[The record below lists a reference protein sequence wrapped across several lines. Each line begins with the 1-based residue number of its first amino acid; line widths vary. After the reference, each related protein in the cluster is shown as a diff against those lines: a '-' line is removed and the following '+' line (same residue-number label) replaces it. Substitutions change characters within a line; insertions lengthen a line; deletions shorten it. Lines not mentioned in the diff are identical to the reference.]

1 MNTDRQKYCIPYNSL
16 FIFKYIRASKVQ
28 IIAIASQKGGSGK
41 STIAIH
47 LAALAVARGRK
58 TLLADMDR
66 HSQTSTEWGKQ
77 RKISK
82 PLVAPV
88 PLNKLSAMLSQ
99 AEEKS
104 FDTVVLD
111 LPPYVDD
118 VVQLVTEKADI
129 TLVPCRPSFADLRTL
144 PRVLKQIHKPY
155 FVVLNACPPGYSG
168 QEGSK
173 TSEARRVLV
182 KNNILVCPIS
192 VTQRVAF
199 TDALNGGEA
208 VNEFDPSSKASF
220 EIEKLLNW
228 VDTETQKQ

>member
-1 MNTDRQKYCIPYNSL
+1 M
-16 FIFKYIRASKVQ
+16 Q
-28 IIAIASQKGGSGK
+28 IIAVASQKGGSGK

-47 LAALAVARGRK
+47 LAALAVAKGRK

-77 RKISK
+77 RKNSK

-88 PLNKLSAMLSQ
+88 PLNKLSEMLSQ
-99 AEEKS
+99 AKEKN
-104 FDTVVLD
+104 FDTVILD

-118 VVQLVTEKADI
+118 VVKLVTEKADI

-155 FVVLNACPPGYSG
+155 YVILNACAPGYSG

-173 TSEARRVLV
+173 TNEARRVLI
-182 KNNILVCPIS
+182 KNNIPVCPVSIS
-192 VTQRVAF
+192 QRVAF

-208 VNEFDPSSKASF
+208 VNEFEPSSKASF
-220 EIEKLLNW
+220 EIEKLLAW
-228 VDTETQKQ
+228 LDTETQI

>member
-1 MNTDRQKYCIPYNSL
+1 M
-16 FIFKYIRASKVQ
+16 Q
-28 IIAIASQKGGSGK
+28 IIAVASQKGGSGK

-47 LAALAVARGRK
+47 LAALAVAKGRK

-77 RKISK
+77 RKNSK

-88 PLNKLSAMLSQ
+88 PLNKLSEMLSQ
-99 AEEKS
+99 AKEKS
-104 FDTVVLD
+104 FDTVILD

-118 VVQLVTEKADI
+118 VVKLVTEKADI

-155 FVVLNACPPGYSG
+155 YVILNACAPGYSG

-173 TSEARRVLV
+173 TNEARRVLI
-182 KNNILVCPIS
+182 KNNIPVCPVSIS
-192 VTQRVAF
+192 QRVAF

-208 VNEFDPSSKASF
+208 VNEFEPSSKASF
-220 EIEKLLNW
+220 EIEKLLAW
-228 VDTETQKQ
+228 VDTEIQIS

>member
-1 MNTDRQKYCIPYNSL
+1 M
-16 FIFKYIRASKVQ
+16 Q

-41 STIAIH
+41 STVAIH
-47 LAALAVARGRK
+47 LAALAVARSRK

-77 RKISK
+77 RKNSK

-88 PLNKLSAMLSQ
+88 PLNKLAEMLSQ
-99 AEEKS
+99 AEAKN
-104 FDTVVLD
+104 FDTVILD

-118 VVQLVTEKADI
+118 VVQLVTGRSDI

-155 FVVLNACPPGYSG
+155 YVILNACPPGYSG

-173 TSEARRVLV
+173 TSEARKVLV
-182 KNNILVCPIS
+182 KNNIPVCPVSI
-192 VTQRVAF
+192 TQRVAF

-208 VNEFDPSSKASF
+208 VNEFEPGSKASV
-220 EIEKLLNW
+220 EIERLLDW
-228 VDTETQKQ
+228 IDKETQKQ

>member
-1 MNTDRQKYCIPYNSL
+1 M
-16 FIFKYIRASKVQ
+16 Q

-41 STIAIH
+41 STVAIH
-47 LAALAVARGRK
+47 LAALSVAKGRK

-77 RKISK
+77 RQLSK

-88 PLNKLSAMLSQ
+88 PLNKLSVMLSQ
-99 AEEKS
+99 AEEKN
-104 FDTVVLD
+104 FETVVLD
-111 LPPYVDD
+111 LPPYVND
-118 VVQLVTEKADI
+118 VVQLVTERSDI

-144 PRVLKQIHKPY
+144 PRVLKQIQKPY
-155 FVVLNACPPGYSG
+155 YVLLNACPPGYSG
-168 QEGSK
+168 QEGGK

-182 KNNILVCPIS
+182 KNNIPVCPVSI
-192 VTQRVAF
+192 TQRVAF

-208 VNEFDPSSKASF
+208 VNEFEPASKASF
-220 EIEKLLNW
+220 EIEKLLKW